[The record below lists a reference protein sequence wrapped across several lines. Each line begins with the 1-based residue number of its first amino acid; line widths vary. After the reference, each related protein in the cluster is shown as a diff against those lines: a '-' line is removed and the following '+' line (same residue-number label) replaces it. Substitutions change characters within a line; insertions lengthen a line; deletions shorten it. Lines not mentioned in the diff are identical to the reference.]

1 MYTYFFHLSPSKSN
15 SNIVYTDEKVKNM
28 LNEAITA
35 INNGLAFSRDGK
47 TISINNIDVNKI
59 ELTLSCKT
67 ALTHSARSL
76 SALTRYLTTYY
87 SEYFEPYV
95 YNKTLFNMKLI
106 SQESHFGLETNEI
119 SDTDLLKGV
128 IDILYTYTT
137 TTKKEADLR
146 IDTINQMKDL
156 IKPFLSKLWSTPS
169 L

>member
-1 MYTYFFHLSPSKSN
+1 MYIYFFHLSPSKSN
-15 SNIVYTDEKVKNM
+15 SNIDYTDEKVQNM
-28 LNEAITA
+28 LNEAVVA

-47 TISINNIDVNKI
+47 KICINSIDISKI

-76 SALTRYLTTYY
+76 SALTRYLTTNY
-87 SEYFEPYV
+87 SEYFKLHI
-95 YNKTLFNMKLI
+95 YNKTLFNMNLI
-106 SQESHFGLETNEI
+106 SQESHFGLGTNEI

-146 IDTINQMKDL
+146 IDTIKQMKDL
-156 IKPFLSKLWSTPS
+156 IKPFLNI
-169 L
+169 